1 MAASALLL
9 ATSVRLASLNL
20 CSDEYALLLAHPG
33 EVVSV
38 SRLSQDPAE
47 SALAPLAKRAAPN
60 RGRLEDIVA
69 TRPTVVLTMGGGG
82 RSSAAIAGA
91 LGLTVIDLPQPATIA
106 DVAANL
112 TRVATALSDRSR
124 AKPWIA
130 RLAALQSRPPFQ
142 HDAIYL
148 GHGGLS
154 QSPGSLGASWMALAG
169 LRQRSLPAGRA
180 TLETL
185 STRPPQVLLLS
196 NYRSSQVSNGQRWLA
211 HPLLA
216 QLKSRRLVTDGRAW
230 TCGGPMM
237 IAEIE
242 RLRRLAR

>member
-47 SALAPLAKRAAPN
+47 SALAPLAKRAASN

-82 RSSAAIAGA
+82 RSSATIAGA
-91 LGLTVIDLPQPATIA
+91 LGLTVIDLPQPATVA

-112 TRVATALSDRSR
+112 TRVATALGDRTR

-130 RLAALQSRPPFQ
+130 RLTALQSRPPIQ
-142 HDAIYL
+142 RDAIYL

-154 QSPGSLGASWMALAG
+154 QSD
-169 LRQRSLPAGRA
+169 R
-180 TLETL
+180 
-185 STRPPQVLLLS
+185 
-196 NYRSSQVSNGQRWLA
+196 
-211 HPLLA
+211 
-216 QLKSRRLVTDGRAW
+216 KSVV
-230 TCGGPMM
+230 
-237 IAEIE
+237 
-242 RLRRLAR
+242 

>member
-47 SALAPLAKRAAPN
+47 SALAPLAQRATSN

-82 RSSAAIAGA
+82 RSSAAIARA
-91 LGLTVIDLPQPATIA
+91 LGLTVIDLPQPATMA
-106 DVAANL
+106 DVGANL
-112 TRVATALSDRSR
+112 TRVAIALGDRAR
-124 AKPWIA
+124 AEPWIA
-130 RLAALQSRPPFQ
+130 RLAVLQSRPPTQ
-142 HDAIYL
+142 RDAIYL

-154 QSPGSLGASWMALAG
+154 QSPGSLGATWMALAG

-185 STRPPQVLLLS
+185 ATRPPQVLLLS
-196 NYRSSQVSNGQRWLA
+196 NYRSNQLSNGQRWLA

-216 QLKSRRLVTDGRAW
+216 QIKSRRLVTDGRAW

-242 RLRRLAR
+242 RLRRLVR

>member
-38 SRLSQDPAE
+38 SRLSHDLAE
-47 SALAPLAKRAAPN
+47 SALAPLAKRAASN
-60 RGRLEDIVA
+60 RGRIEDIVA

-82 RSSAAIAGA
+82 RSSATIAGA
-91 LGLTVIDLPQPATIA
+91 LGLTVIDLPQPATVA

-112 TRVATALSDRSR
+112 TRVATALGDRTR

-130 RLAALQSRPPFQ
+130 RLTALQSRPPIQ
-142 HDAIYL
+142 RDAIYL

-154 QSPGSLGASWMALAG
+154 QSPNSLGTSWMTLAG

-180 TLETL
+180 TLEIL
-185 STRPPQVLLLS
+185 ATRPPQVLLLS
-196 NYRSSQVSNGQRWLA
+196 NYRSGQVSNGQRWLH

-216 QLKSRRLVTDGRAW
+216 HIKSRRLVADGRAW

>member
-38 SRLSQDPAE
+38 SRLSHDPAE
-47 SALAPLAKRAAPN
+47 SALAPLAKRAASN

-91 LGLTVIDLPQPATIA
+91 LGLTVIDLPQPATVG

-112 TRVATALSDRSR
+112 TRVATALGDRSR
-124 AKPWIA
+124 AESWIA
-130 RLAALQSRPPFQ
+130 RLAVLQSRPPVQ
-142 HDAIYL
+142 RDAIYL

-154 QSPGSLGASWMALAG
+154 QSPGSLGATWMALAG
-169 LRQRSLPAGRA
+169 LRQRSLPGGRA

-185 STRPPQVLLLS
+185 ATRPPQVLLLS
-196 NYRSSQVSNGQRWLA
+196 NYRSSQVSNGQRWL
-211 HPLLA
+211 HYPLLA
-216 QLKSRRLVTDGRAW
+216 QIKSRRLVADGRAW

>member
-47 SALAPLAKRAAPN
+47 SALAPLARRAAAN

-69 TRPTVVLTMGGGG
+69 TRPTIVLTMGGGG
-82 RSSAAIAGA
+82 RSSAAIARA
-91 LGLTVIDLPQPATIA
+91 LGLTVIDLPQPATMA

-112 TRVATALSDRSR
+112 IRVASALGDRSR
-124 AKPWIA
+124 AAPWIA
-130 RLAALQSRPPFQ
+130 RLAILQARLPVQ
-142 HDAIYL
+142 RDAIYL

-154 QSPGSLGASWMALAG
+154 QSPGSLGSTWMALAG

-185 STRPPQVLLLS
+185 ATRPPQVLLLS
-196 NYRSSQVSNGQRWLA
+196 NYRSGQVSNGQRWLH
-211 HPLLA
+211 HPLLT
-216 QLKSRRLVTDGRAW
+216 QLKSRRFITDGRAW
-230 TCGGPMM
+230 TCGGPLM